1 MLQGAQRYPSQCDV
15 REQRPRPC
23 KRLKNGGAPASRVGA
38 SVGQKLGTRL
48 GSVASS
54 EVPPLRKQRAKMGHP
69 QMATTCTFPELY
81 FSAKGGPPAR
91 EARSVVLDRWQP
103 TMEQRQ
109 TKRSPSTLSMNIAPS
124 SQPMKFLLSGSIKPS
139 DMVVYPPESNERVQ
153 SGMEQRNAGQV
164 QTSGP
169 PILALTRTASIS
181 TTCLSHRGLMS
192 LFISGTD
199 IRCLLRTES
208 NTSYSVLISTW

>member
-1 MLQGAQRYPSQCDV
+1 MIAWPIRIRRKVYQRQIAINRHAYI
-15 REQRPRPC
+15 
-23 KRLKNGGAPASRVGA
+23 APAARRISP
-38 SVGQKLGTRL
+38 SLG
-48 GSVASS
+48 
-54 EVPPLRKQRAKMGHP
+54 RK
-69 QMATTCTFPELY
+69 
-81 FSAKGGPPAR
+81 
-91 EARSVVLDRWQP
+91 ARSVVLDRWQP

-109 TKRSPSTLSMNIAPS
+109 TKRSPMTLSMNIAPS

-192 LFISGTD
+192 FFICGTD

-208 NTSYSVLISTW
+208 NTSYSVLISTWQRRPSTLSPDSTPSKERTPSPDILPSRAFRAALSNRRAHCPRRWNVS